1 MGELETQLKHQIIEA
16 LNLDDV
22 DLEEIK
28 DDTPLFGEGFGL
40 DSVDALELVVMME
53 RSYGIKITDI
63 EVGRAAFASVSTLA
77 EFIQSQPSA

>member
-22 DLEEIK
+22 DPDEIE

-63 EVGRAAFASVSTLA
+63 EVGRTAFASVSSLA
-77 EFIQSQPSA
+77 QFIQNQPSA